1 MLESINTMIPI
12 LMVIVF
18 ILGYTAIATEH
29 KIHINKTA
37 SALFTG
43 IILWTI
49 FIVFVDNTTFI
60 NQELRAHLGEIAE
73 ILFFL
78 MGAMTIVET
87 IDSHGGFQIITSRI
101 TQTDKRKLLWVVS
114 IITFFLS
121 AVLDN
126 LTTTIVMVAL
136 IGKLIKD
143 REQRLFYVGMVVI
156 AANAGGAWSP
166 IGDVT
171 TTMLW
176 IGNQITAGFIIKDTF
191 IASAINLVVP
201 LIVLS
206 FMMKG
211 HVERP
216 DVEVDRA
223 ANILSRKQ
231 QTEMLVLGVGG
242 LIFVPI
248 FKVLTNLPPYAG
260 MMLSLS
266 VIWFYTELRHKK
278 MPMETRTALSVPRSL
293 SRIDMPSILF
303 FLGILLAI
311 HSLQSVGVLGKA
323 ATYLMENISNMNIVI
338 ILIGMLSAIV
348 DNVPLVAAVQGMFD
362 LTVFPT
368 NSHFWTF
375 LAYAAGTGGSM
386 LIIGSA
392 AGIAAMGI
400 EKIDFFWYL
409 KKISWIALL
418 GYLAGAGAFILQSMI
433 V

>member
-60 NQELRAHLGEIAE
+60 NQELRAHLGEISE

-278 MPMETRTALSVPRSL
+278 MPKETRTALSVPRSL

-392 AGIAAMGI
+392 AGVAAMGI

-433 V
+433 F

>member
-1 MLESINTMIPI
+1 MLESINTMIPM

-43 IILWTI
+43 IVLWTI
-49 FIVFVDNTTFI
+49 FIVFVDNTDFI
-60 NQELRAHLGEIAE
+60 NKELRAHLGDISE

-114 IITFFLS
+114 IVTFFLS
-121 AVLDN
+121 SVLDN

-136 IGKLIKD
+136 VGKLIKD

-156 AANAGGAWSP
+156 AANAGGAWTP

-176 IGNQITAGFIIKDTF
+176 IGNQITAGFIMKDTF
-191 IASAINLVVP
+191 LASAANLVVP

-223 ANILSRKQ
+223 ANVLSRRQ
-231 QTEMLVLGVGG
+231 QTEMLLLGVGG

-266 VIWFYTELRHKK
+266 VIWFYTEIRHRKL
-278 MPMETRTALSVPRSL
+278 PMETRTALSIPRSL

-311 HSLQSVGVLGKA
+311 HGLQSVGVLGKA
-323 ATYLMENISNMNIVI
+323 ATYLMDNISNMNIVV
-338 ILIGMLSAIV
+338 ILIGLLSAVV

-368 NSHFWTF
+368 NSDFWAF
-375 LAYAAGTGGSM
+375 LAYAAGTGGSI

-392 AGIAAMGI
+392 AGVAAMGI

-409 KKISWIALL
+409 KRVSWIALL
-418 GYLAGAGAFILQSMI
+418 GYFAGAGVFILQSMI
-433 V
+433 F